1 MKTALS
7 GDRNGARTHPEKNCF
22 VTNNPSYKGMKS
34 HTKGMHWYNNGEKEI
49 MCKPENLPD
58 GFIKGRLKCL

>member
-22 VTNNPSYKGMKS
+22 VTNNPSYKGMKA
-34 HTKGMHWYNNGEKEI
+34 HNKGMHWYNNGVINKQGYS
-49 MCKPENLPD
+49 CPD
-58 GFIKGRLKCL
+58 GFVKGRLKCL